1 VCRSDENDPERTSA
15 GSKSRAAAILA
26 AFKRAVAQG
35 KRLGRPQIDGGIER
49 KAQRVA
55 ARCARAAADDA
66 DGRVFSFRSS
76 GEIASVEA
84 ALRQGLSEAGYV
96 EHRNVAIG
104 AGGRR
109 RYDHIF
115 KCSARSTQPIR
126 RRRTAPQAPP
136 YRIRANADNRKT
148 SRPSLCERL
157 MTTVVS
163 IDIYRTLVSGVFRRK
178 DFGFVVCGENL
189 ASVSRFVAGIRHAR

>member
-1 VCRSDENDPERTSA
+1 MCRSDENDPERTSA

-104 AGGRR
+104 AGGDADTTTSSNAQHDQLNQSDADEQHCKRH
-109 RYDHIF
+109 HIVF
-115 KCSARSTQPIR
+115 EPMPII
-126 RRRTAPQAPP
+126 AKHHVHP
-136 YRIRANADNRKT
+136 YANA
-148 SRPSLCERL
+148 L
-157 MTTVVS
+157 
-163 IDIYRTLVSGVFRRK
+163 
-178 DFGFVVCGENL
+178 
-189 ASVSRFVAGIRHAR
+189 